1 MKNTLSITK
10 NDICSCVDSVADG
23 TNSIFVAV
31 DVGNVVNPQCKV
43 WLNDTLKST
52 VELITNE
59 VNYVNLPPDLF
70 TANGIIKFQY
80 SDEIYT
86 GQTFTI
92 NFPSDLSGNLAV
104 NKISDYVFNAKYT
117 KPNSGGSSYEL
128 PVMTRETL
136 GGAKVGDNMAIT
148 ADGHLYAEI
157 TPTESITN
165 LEIDAICTLE

>member
-1 MKNTLSITK
+1 MKNTLSIVK
-10 NDICSCVDSVADG
+10 GSICTCVDSVANG
-23 TNSIFVAV
+23 SNSIYIEVEVKEAT
-31 DVGNVVNPQCKV
+31 NPTLKV
-43 WLNDTLKST
+43 WLNDVLQLTSD
-52 VELITNE
+52 LIENNIN
-59 VNYVNLPPDLF
+59 VVIVPADLF

-117 KPNSGGSSYEL
+117 KPNSGGDSYEL
-128 PVMTRETL
+128 PVMTTETL